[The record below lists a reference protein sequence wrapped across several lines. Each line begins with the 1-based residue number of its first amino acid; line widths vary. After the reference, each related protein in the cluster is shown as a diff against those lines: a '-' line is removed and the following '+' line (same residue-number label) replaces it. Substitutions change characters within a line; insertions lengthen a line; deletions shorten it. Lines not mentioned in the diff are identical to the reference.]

1 MRSSFHKTWHAVEV
15 CTNGSLDY
23 LPYHHVRALTKSFF
37 FSDTEPTAAVEK
49 VPNSPYEFLE
59 VNDIDLG
66 RNPRPRPRLRE
77 PNAESSLTSFWLF
90 NTIIREGRNIP
101 AFEYS
106 NDLHWRDF
114 FFGGGGGVTTMV
126 TRKTAL
132 TILPIFRRC
141 SEYAPRQETH
151 HDLFVFILKWDT
163 MRDANGIHD
172 LGGCYFLLIEV
183 VAWFRFFSVLL
194 FSFSFLTAIFG
205 NHSRLSIFWGIE
217 LGVGAGAQMIGSW
230 LRSSWG

>member
-114 FFGGGGGVTTMV
+114 FFGGGGGDHYGDPQDRTND
-126 TRKTAL
+126 L
-132 TILPIFRRC
+132 THLPTLLRIRTSARNSPRSICLHFEMRYYERRQWH
-141 SEYAPRQETH
+141 SWPGRLL
-151 HDLFVFILKWDT
+151 LFIDWS
-163 MRDANGIHD
+163 
-172 LGGCYFLLIEV
+172 GGMI
-183 VAWFRFFSVLL
+183 SVLL
-194 FSFSFLTAIFG
+194 CSFVLVLVLDS
-205 NHSRLSIFWGIE
+205 HFWKPF
-217 LGVGAGAQMIGSW
+217 
-230 LRSSWG
+230 